1 MDFSA
6 WILSIVGVAAITL
19 IVDILLPEG
28 ETAKYIKSVFGILTV
43 FIIAMPLPVI
53 LGGEVD
59 FSAVFEESGAVS
71 VDYEFVDQLNEMRI
85 RNMETSIEEYLKK
98 EGYYCDVSLE
108 ASFKDGSMIIDK
120 VYVKTEKSVIVGNEA
135 NIDIIRK
142 LVAQITGTDGGKIEV
157 GYR

>member
-43 FIIAMPLPVI
+43 FIIAMPLPGI
-53 LGGEVD
+53 FGGEVD

>member
-1 MDFSA
+1 M
-6 WILSIVGVAAITL
+6 
-19 IVDILLPEG
+19 
-28 ETAKYIKSVFGILTV
+28 
-43 FIIAMPLPVI
+43 
-53 LGGEVD
+53 D

>member
-43 FIIAMPLPVI
+43 FIIAMPLPGI
-53 LGGEVD
+53 LGEEVD

>member
-43 FIIAMPLPVI
+43 FIIAMPLPGI
-53 LGGEVD
+53 LGGEVV

-142 LVAQITGTDGGKIEV
+142 LVAQITGTDGGEIEV

>member
-43 FIIAMPLPVI
+43 FIIPMPLPGI

>member
-1 MDFSA
+1 M
-6 WILSIVGVAAITL
+6 
-19 IVDILLPEG
+19 
-28 ETAKYIKSVFGILTV
+28 
-43 FIIAMPLPVI
+43 
-53 LGGEVD
+53 
-59 FSAVFEESGAVS
+59 
-71 VDYEFVDQLNEMRI
+71 
-85 RNMETSIEEYLKK
+85 
-98 EGYYCDVSLE
+98 E

>member
-43 FIIAMPLPVI
+43 FIIAMPLPGI

-85 RNMETSIEEYLKK
+85 RNMETSIVEYLKK